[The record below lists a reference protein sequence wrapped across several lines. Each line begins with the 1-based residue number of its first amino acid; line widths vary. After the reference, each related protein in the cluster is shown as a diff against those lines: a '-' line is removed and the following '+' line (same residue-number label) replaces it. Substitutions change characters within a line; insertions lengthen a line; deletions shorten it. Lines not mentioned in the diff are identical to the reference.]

1 MNSESIVNCS
11 YHFPMTGEE
20 FEIAT
25 QCGETSGR
33 LWGVKASKCGAAPVD
48 KSLNADQGGLTLP
61 VT

>member
-1 MNSESIVNCS
+1 
-11 YHFPMTGEE
+11 MTGEE